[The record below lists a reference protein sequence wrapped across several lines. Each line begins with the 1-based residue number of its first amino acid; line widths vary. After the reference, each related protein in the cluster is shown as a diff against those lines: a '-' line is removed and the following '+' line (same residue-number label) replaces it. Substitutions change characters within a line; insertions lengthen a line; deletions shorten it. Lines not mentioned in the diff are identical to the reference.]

1 MSHSRYASF
10 LLHHVLPGFAL
21 LSAMTGPAQAQAQVQ
36 TPVLAGLTVQPAA
49 NLQSSSF
56 DAVVEAVR
64 QTVVAAQVSGAILQ
78 LEVKAG
84 DRVKVGQVLLRIDD
98 RAAAQTTDA
107 AVAQGEAVRA
117 ALHLATR
124 EFERQQL
131 LFKQQFISQAALDQ
145 AESQFKA
152 SQAQMRAQLAQLA
165 VARTQTGLHV
175 VRSPYA
181 GVVAELPVAV
191 GDMAMP
197 GRPLLT
203 LYDPTALRVSA
214 HLPQSVATALRPD
227 TVLAIEI
234 PGMPGGAK
242 QRLTPSL
249 VQLLPSVDASTH
261 TMQLQLDLP
270 AGTAAASGIS
280 PGMFARVWVSG
291 RLGAEPSASD
301 SSASTGKALW
311 VPRTALIRRAELDAL
326 YVLDKAGKP
335 LLRQVRLGAT
345 QGERVEIL
353 SGLSAGER
361 IATDPAAAA
370 RVR

>member
-1 MSHSRYASF
+1 MSHSRYASNF
-10 LLHHVLPGFAL
+10 LHRMLLGLAL
-21 LSAMTGPAQAQAQVQ
+21 LFAMTAQAQTQAQ
-36 TPVLAGLTVQPAA
+36 TPALAGLTVQPAA
-49 NLQSSSF
+49 KLQSASF

-64 QTVVAAQVSGAILQ
+64 QTVVAAQVSGAIQQ

-98 RAAAQTTDA
+98 RAAAQTADA
-107 AVAQGEAVRA
+107 AVAQGEALRA

-152 SQAQMRAQLAQLA
+152 SQAQMKAQLAQLA

-191 GDMAMP
+191 GDMALP

-203 LYDPTALRVSA
+203 LYDPAALRVSA
-214 HLPQSVATALRPD
+214 HLPQSAATALRPD
-227 TVLAIEI
+227 SVLAIEI
-234 PGMPGGAK
+234 PGLPGGAK

-249 VQLLPSVDASTH
+249 VQLLPSVDAATH
-261 TMQLQLDLP
+261 TMELRLDLP
-270 AGTAAASGIS
+270 AGIGGVS
-280 PGMFARVWVSG
+280 PGMFARVWVG
-291 RLGAEPSASD
+291 DRLGAELSASD
-301 SSASTGKALW
+301 SSPSSGAALW

-326 YVLDKAGKP
+326 YVLDKTGKP

-345 QGERVEIL
+345 QGERVEVL